1 MKLSVVLP
9 VYNERETLLEILE
22 RVRAVEL
29 DKEIII
35 VDNCSTDGTREI
47 VSALQWP
54 DVRVILQPE
63 NRQKGNSVRRGF
75 EAAQGE
81 YVVIQD
87 GDLEYDPQD
96 YHALLRAVDDD
107 GALAALGSRVLG
119 ARQRGEKLPF
129 TLFALGRSILNLL
142 FRVLYGSRLT
152 DIATCYKFMPAALAR
167 DLKLRC
173 NGFDLDFEIV
183 SKLALRSRREGKP
196 IADVP
201 VAYHPRTVA
210 QGKKIAWR
218 DFFTALW
225 AILSSRFARV

>member
-1 MKLSVVLP
+1 MELSVVLP
-9 VYNERETLLEILE
+9 VYNERETVLELLE

-47 VSALQWP
+47 VSGLDLP
-54 DVRVILQPE
+54 GVRVILQPE

-96 YHALLRAVDDD
+96 YHALLRAVERD

-119 ARQRGEKLPF
+119 ARQRGVRLPF
-129 TLFALGRSILNLL
+129 TVFALGRSLLNLL
-142 FRVLYGSRLT
+142 FRILYGSRLT
-152 DIATCYKFMPAALAR
+152 DIATCYKLMPAALAR

-183 SKLALRSRREGKP
+183 AKLARRARREGKP

-201 VAYHPRTVA
+201 IAYHPRTVA

-218 DFFTALW
+218 DFFWALW
-225 AILSSRFARV
+225 VLARVRCERV

>member
-87 GDLEYDPQD
+87 GDL
-96 YHALLRAVDDD
+96 
-107 GALAALGSRVLG
+107 
-119 ARQRGEKLPF
+119 
-129 TLFALGRSILNLL
+129 
-142 FRVLYGSRLT
+142 
-152 DIATCYKFMPAALAR
+152 
-167 DLKLRC
+167 
-173 NGFDLDFEIV
+173 
-183 SKLALRSRREGKP
+183 
-196 IADVP
+196 
-201 VAYHPRTVA
+201 
-210 QGKKIAWR
+210 
-218 DFFTALW
+218 
-225 AILSSRFARV
+225 